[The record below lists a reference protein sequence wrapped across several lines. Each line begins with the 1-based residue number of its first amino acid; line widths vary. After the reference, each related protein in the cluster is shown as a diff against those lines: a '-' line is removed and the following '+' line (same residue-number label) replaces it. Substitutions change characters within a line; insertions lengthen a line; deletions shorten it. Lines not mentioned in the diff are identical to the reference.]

1 MATLKRVLKHDC
13 IVLLKQYRPP
23 LQAYSIEFVAGQSSL
38 YITWEKLSK
47 ILLM

>member
-38 YITWEKLSK
+38 YIHGKSSAK
-47 ILLM
+47 YY